1 LGYEVRIFSSDFI
14 KGRDGERIE
23 QKEDKIGKVIIKRFK
38 GTKLGGESFMSWNF
52 EKEALEYKPDLIIAH
67 SYRHLHTTKALKI
80 AKKIGARVFLV
91 THAPFARNER
101 GLFGKISVWFYDNL
115 IGKYKL
121 NKFDR
126 IIAISKWEY
135 PYLEKLGVQKDRIEY
150 IPNGIPNEFFI
161 PNSIRQ
167 EKKILF
173 LGRISPIKNIETLLK
188 AIPLLKD
195 SKIKVEL
202 VGPAEA
208 EYLQELKSL
217 IDKLNVK
224 DRVIF
229 SEAIYN
235 TSDKISKIDSAAIF
249 VLPSKSEA
257 MPQSL
262 IEAMVRGKVVIGSDN
277 LGDKDLI
284 EDGKNGYLFKIGD
297 EKDLADKINKILEIG
312 NKTGNA
318 GKRFV
323 EQFRWTK
330 IVDKIDNLI
339 KNSD

>member
-1 LGYEVRIFSSDFI
+1 
-14 KGRDGERIE
+14 
-23 QKEDKIGKVIIKRFK
+23 
-38 GTKLGGESFMSWNF
+38 M
-52 EKEALEYKPDLIIAH
+52 
-67 SYRHLHTTKALKI
+67 
-80 AKKIGARVFLV
+80 
-91 THAPFARNER
+91 
-101 GLFGKISVWFYDNL
+101 
-115 IGKYKL
+115 
-121 NKFDR
+121 
-126 IIAISKWEY
+126 
-135 PYLEKLGVQKDRIEY
+135 
-150 IPNGIPNEFFI
+150 
-161 PNSIRQ
+161 
-167 EKKILF
+167 
-173 LGRISPIKNIETLLK
+173 GRISPIKNIETLLK

-297 EKDLADKINKILEIG
+297 AKFKAKVQKNLDEGTNAGVGATPTSVVYNM
-312 NKTGNA
+312 KTGETEVIEGA
-318 GKRFV
+318 LPYDSVKQTLDKMLGK
-323 EQFRWTK
+323 
-330 IVDKIDNLI
+330 
-339 KNSD
+339 